1 MSVCERKM
9 SLLPKSFCHIQFILD
24 IRWSEFRKTKTKK
37 QNKKHGPKWK
47 WRKCRRDYK
56 WTHIYESNDAFAL
69 GESADILM
77 RDFIEFKHQTNIS
90 TIELTS
96 RICAPLTGTEN
107 SHSHTHINVSIDPHV
122 ERVYWFSL
130 WMRLNTVISRT
141 ESCVECFL
149 AAGPGWENERVKLRI
164 DACRACNMVF
174 MACDQGH

>member
-69 GESADILM
+69 SESADILM

-107 SHSHTHINVSIDPHV
+107 SHSHTHTHKCIDRSACWESILVFTLNAIKHRHFTYWIVCWMFSSCRPWVRKWTSKV
-122 ERVYWFSL
+122 ENW
-130 WMRLNTVISRT
+130 
-141 ESCVECFL
+141 CV
-149 AAGPGWENERVKLRI
+149 
-164 DACRACNMVF
+164 
-174 MACDQGH
+174 